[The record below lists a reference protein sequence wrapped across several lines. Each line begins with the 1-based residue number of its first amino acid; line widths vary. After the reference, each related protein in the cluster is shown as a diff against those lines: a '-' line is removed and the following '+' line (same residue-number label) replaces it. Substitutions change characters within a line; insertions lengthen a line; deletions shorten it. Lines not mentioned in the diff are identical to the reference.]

1 MPWYRNLWRFLFSF
15 FRPKLSSVYLSVL
28 VQFGNDTPFT
38 RREEEGEVVIG
49 SVVRSFAFASAPP
62 QSLSSRKS
70 SRSLSSSSSS
80 SPSSTAKPTTK
91 STAVSVCLS
100 VSQRGGRDRAKCC
113 CLERAAAA
121 AVLGSRPPRCWEK
134 GRKGEGT
141 ANTWFWFWPRKR
153 V

>member
-1 MPWYRNLWRFLFSF
+1 MREGSRRRPFPSF
-15 FRPKLSSVYLSVL
+15 PSPSIYLSVL

-49 SVVRSFAFASAPP
+49 SVVRSFVRLRSASISFFT
-62 QSLSSRKS
+62 QKLKISLLFVVVLPLVHRKADNKVNSR
-70 SRSLSSSSSS
+70 
-80 SPSSTAKPTTK
+80 
-91 STAVSVCLS
+91 VCLS

-134 GRKGEGT
+134 RRKGEGT